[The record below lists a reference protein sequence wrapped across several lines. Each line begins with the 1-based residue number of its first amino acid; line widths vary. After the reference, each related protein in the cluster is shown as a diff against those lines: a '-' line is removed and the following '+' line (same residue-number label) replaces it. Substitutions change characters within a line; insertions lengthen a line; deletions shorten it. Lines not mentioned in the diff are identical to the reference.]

1 MVSVSRGLAGGALLV
16 MAALVQAGPASA
28 KPLAPVTLSDQRM
41 AQLRQVNSYVNST
54 ITEVSDME
62 QYGREDVWTL
72 PTSGKGDCE
81 DFALLKRK
89 MLIERGWPASA
100 LSIAVGMTSQ
110 GEPHAVLTVATDRGS
125 YVLDNLTSSI
135 LPSSQTSHT
144 FYARQSGRGWISS
157 SGERTSEPTVDLP
170 VAGRPPAIR
179 TSFRSR
185 VGQPRLDRL
194 KIRGNR
200 LAASAL

>member
-1 MVSVSRGLAGGALLV
+1 MVSISRGLATGFLLAMV
-16 MAALVQAGPASA
+16 AMVQAGSASA
-28 KPLAPVTLSDQRM
+28 KPLASVALSDQRM
-41 AQLRQVNSYVNST
+41 AQLQQVNSYVNST

-62 QYGREDVWTL
+62 QYGREDVWRL

-135 LPSSQTSHT
+135 LPPSKTGHT
-144 FYARQSGRGWISS
+144 FYARQSGRGWISA

-170 VAGRPPAIR
+170 VAGRPAVTR
-179 TSFRSR
+179 TSFR
-185 VGQPRLDRL
+185 DR
-194 KIRGNR
+194 GD
-200 LAASAL
+200 